1 MIETV
6 YSIAGAPRIALLTDL
21 HNHSFS
27 AVISSLQ
34 THRSSMI
41 AIGYVQLSA
50 ETNGNTTIFTNGLYQ
65 RPEVEDEE
73 EKPKVPGETLYI
85 FDEYETPL
93 GVEVMINHVGD
104 CFD

>member
-1 MIETV
+1 MLSEENGWTATV
-6 YSIAGAPRIALLTDL
+6 TGLPKTENGQEIAYTWSEQG
-21 HNHSFS
+21 
-27 AVISSLQ
+27 
-34 THRSSMI
+34 

-50 ETNGNTTIFTNGLYQ
+50 ETNGNTTVFTNGLYQ

-73 EKPKVPGETLYI
+73 EKPKVHGETLYI